1 MLFRCNI
8 MVNLVILCGGA
19 GSRLWPLS
27 REKLPKQLLPI
38 INDYT
43 MLQNTIKRCLP
54 LSLDKIIIICNI
66 EHAFLVQQQ
75 VNDLSLNAQISIV
88 AEPIGRDTA
97 PAIAIASLLSD
108 PSEMNLVVPCDHVF
122 NDEKFVEVVKEGLAY
137 CTDSIVTF
145 GVKPTCPETGYGY
158 IKTDVS
164 TKATMDFV
172 EKPDHATALKY
183 VEAGNYYWNAGVFLF
198 RAQDM
203 LTCFTAFAPD
213 ILDMCKKTLTASKQL
228 AGVLHLSKDL
238 FCACNTIS
246 IDYAI
251 MEKLCKA
258 NDMSVKGKTIMYE
271 HLWCDIGSFKS
282 LHEFLIQDEDDDV
295 INTYNNVIK
304 GDVLLHNTRNS
315 YIDTEHS
322 LVAVI
327 GMDNLIVVNTRDAL
341 LICDKNKSQD
351 VKHVVNMLKAQD
363 RPERVLHAKVYRP
376 WGWYCTIEG
385 NDTSGFKVKR
395 IAVYPGK
402 KLSLQ
407 SHDKRSEH
415 WVVVKGK
422 ANVQVGHDHLILHAN
437 QHVYIPKK
445 TLHRMENIGED
456 LLEFVETQIGDYLG
470 EDDIV
475 RYEDDFGRV

>member
-1 MLFRCNI
+1 

-38 INDYT
+38 INEYT
-43 MLQNTIKRCLP
+43 MLQNTIKRCETLQ
-54 LSLDKIIIICNI
+54 LNKITIICNI

-75 VNDLSLNAQISIV
+75 VKDLSLTTQISIV

-108 PSEMNLVVPCDHVF
+108 PTDINLVVPCDHVF
-122 NDEKFVEVVKEGLAY
+122 NDEKFVDVIKEGLQHCA
-137 CTDSIVTF
+137 DSIVTF
-145 GVKPTCPETGYGY
+145 GVKPTSPETGYGY
-158 IKTDVS
+158 IKTDIT
-164 TKATMDFV
+164 TKATIDFV
-172 EKPDHATALKY
+172 EKPDHQTAINY

-198 RAQDM
+198 RTQDM
-203 LTCFTAFAPD
+203 LTCFNTFAPD
-213 ILDMCKKTLTASKQL
+213 ILDMCKKTLEDSKQV
-228 AGVLHLSKDL
+228 AGVLYLSKEL
-238 FCACNTIS
+238 FRACNAIS

-251 MEKLCKA
+251 MEKMCKA
-258 NDMSVKGKTIMYE
+258 TEISVKGITIMYE

-282 LHEFLIQDEDDDV
+282 LHEFLIQDEDDA
-295 INTYNNVIK
+295 INPNNNVIK
-304 GDVLLHNTRNS
+304 GDVILQDTRNS

-327 GMDNLIVVNTRDAL
+327 GVDNLIVVNTRDSL

-351 VKHVVNMLKAQD
+351 VKYIVNALKAQD
-363 RPERVLHAKVYRP
+363 RAERIHHAKVYRP

-415 WVVVKGK
+415 WVIVKGK
-422 ANVQVGHDHLILHAN
+422 ANVQVGHDNLILHAN

-445 TLHRMENIGED
+445 TLHRIENIGED

>member
-1 MLFRCNI
+1 MTSLI
-8 MVNLVILCGGA
+8 ILCGGS

-27 REKLPKQLLPI
+27 REKLPKQLLPC
-38 INDYT
+38 INKYT

-54 LSLDKIIIICNI
+54 LSLDKITIICNM

-75 VNDLSLNAQISIV
+75 VNDLSLSAQISII
-88 AEPIGRDTA
+88 AEPMGRDTA
-97 PAIAIASLLSD
+97 PAIAIASLLSE
-108 PSEMNLVVPCDHVF
+108 PNEMNLVVPCDHVF
-122 NDEKFVEVVKEGLAY
+122 NDDKFVEVVKEGISY
-137 CTDSIVTF
+137 CTNSIITF
-145 GVKPTCPETGYGY
+145 GVKPTNPETGYGY
-158 IKTDVS
+158 IKTDIS

-172 EKPDHATALKY
+172 EKPDHKTALKY

-198 RAQDM
+198 RAKDM
-203 LTCFTAFAPD
+203 LTCFMTFAPD
-213 ILDMCKKTLTASKQL
+213 ILDTCKKTLGESKQTS
-228 AGVLHLSKDL
+228 GVLNLSKDI
-238 FCACNTIS
+238 FSACKAIS

-258 NDMSVKGKTIMYE
+258 TDMTIKGKTIMYQ
-271 HLWCDIGSFKS
+271 HLWCDIGSFNS
-282 LHEFLIQDEDDDV
+282 LHEYL
-295 INTYNNVIK
+295 NNENVYLKNSNNNNIIK
-304 GDVLLHNTRNS
+304 GDVILQETHNS
-315 YIDTEHS
+315 YIETEHS

-351 VKHVVNMLKAQD
+351 VKHVVNMLKTQD
-363 RPERVLHAKVYRP
+363 RPERIHHAKVYRP

-385 NDTSGFKVKR
+385 NDMSGFKVKR

-456 LLEFVETQIGDYLG
+456 LLEFVETQIGEYLG